1 MHSYSTGYGIHIFG
15 GISTSSSTVAA
26 GSLQNNGLVVTP
38 SAGDSNG
45 LFLRIFS
52 RSDSM
57 MDNVGNI
64 TGLEDTVI
72 SNGHFA
78 IEHPQPGEITMVTRG
93 PLPSNEQGVYTCR
106 LPDSTD
112 TMRNINIT
120 GNISG
125 FTGDTCDVNIYD
137 CELDPCLNGGT
148 CNDEVD
154 GFTCDC
160 ISGFTGDTC
169 DVNIDDCEPNPCL
182 NGGTCNDEVD
192 GFMCDCISGFTG
204 DTCDVNI
211 NDCEPDPCLNG
222 GTCNDEVDG
231 FMCDC
236 ISGFTGDTCDTEGAF
251 LFSRSTSPPFP
262 GNLQLTSCACILIR
276 NC

>member
-1 MHSYSTGYGIHIFG
+1 MPFAFAGISLHYQFTMHFYSTGYGIHIFG
-15 GISTSSSTVAA
+15 GTSTSSSTVAA

-45 LFLRIFS
+45 LFLRIFC

-112 TMRNINIT
+112 TMRNINI
-120 GNISG
+120 GIYISG
-125 FTGDTCDVNIYD
+125 FNSKLYD
-137 CELDPCLNGGT
+137 CKVIYLLSIYNGY
-148 CNDEVD
+148 
-154 GFTCDC
+154 
-160 ISGFTGDTC
+160 ILL
-169 DVNIDDCEPNPCL
+169 I
-182 NGGTCNDEVD
+182 
-192 GFMCDCISGFTG
+192 
-204 DTCDVNI
+204 
-211 NDCEPDPCLNG
+211 
-222 GTCNDEVDG
+222 
-231 FMCDC
+231 
-236 ISGFTGDTCDTEGAF
+236 
-251 LFSRSTSPPFP
+251 TSAK
-262 GNLQLTSCACILIR
+262 SIVR
-276 NC
+276 VH